1 MGDYL
6 MTVTI
11 DVGTTAVKVLY
22 FDETDHLLKEVSQ
35 GYPTDYFGDG
45 FAEQNPDT
53 IVQAVFQSIKRL
65 ALAHKETIVLST
77 AMHSL
82 MAVDKNFHKK
92 TNLMIWADHRADGVI
107 ASFKKTPLAHT
118 FFNKTKT
125 PIHPMSPFA
134 KLLWL
139 KETKQGQALN
149 EQLEDVYWID
159 IKTYL
164 WYHLTGYNECDYSL
178 GSATGLFNSETLL
191 YDEDILSFL
200 NINNH
205 QLPVL
210 VPVTHTRVVTDI
222 VATQFSFFH
231 TVVIGS
237 SDGVLA
243 NISEG
248 MHRSDVHV
256 TIGTSGAI
264 RMTVPRPY
272 TDPEGRLF
280 CYYLNDTHWVIGGAI
295 NNGGNVLK
303 WLDDVLFD
311 GTSSIYS
318 FIDTLDFDAF
328 DSTLVFIPH
337 LNGERAPF
345 WDTGRTG
352 SFIGLKMS
360 HKKEALVK
368 AVIYGLLFNLRHV
381 FDTLQSVTGDIS
393 EIYLS
398 GGFFKVEKMK
408 ALMSQVFNVTI
419 IESTTLE
426 QTSKGALNLVSQ
438 TTSRTM
444 TDYKKIT
451 KGPSKEIQDYYA
463 YYLRCIEE
471 KSTHHS

>member
-1 MGDYL
+1 MGECV

-22 FDETDHLLKEVSQ
+22 FDETDHLVKETSQ
-35 GYPTDYFGDG
+35 DYPTDYFGDG
-45 FAEQNPDT
+45 CAEQNPDM
-53 IVQAVFQSIKRL
+53 IVQAVFHSIKTL
-65 ALAHKETIVLST
+65 ALTHKETIVLST

-82 MAVDKNFHKK
+82 MAVDKNFNKK
-92 TNLMIWADHRADGVI
+92 TNLMIWADHRADEVI
-107 ASFKKTPLAHT
+107 ASFKKTPLAQV

-139 KETKQGQALN
+139 KETRQGQTLN
-149 EQLEDVYWID
+149 EQLEDVHWID

-178 GSATGLFNSETLL
+178 GSATGLFNSETLT
-191 YDEDILSFL
+191 YDEAILSFL
-200 NINNH
+200 NINNY

-210 VPVTHTRVVTDI
+210 VPVTHTRVVTNS
-222 VATQFSFFH
+222 VKNRLGYSHA
-231 TVVIGS
+231 VVIGA

-248 MHRSDVHV
+248 MNQPDVHV

-280 CYYLNDTHWVIGGAI
+280 CYYLNDSHWVIGGAI

-318 FIDTLDFDAF
+318 FIDTLDFRSF
-328 DSTLVFIPH
+328 DPTLVFIPH
-337 LNGERAPF
+337 LNGERAPY

-393 EIYLS
+393 EVYLS
-398 GGFFKVEKMK
+398 GGFFKVKQMK
-408 ALMSQVFNVTI
+408 ALISQVLNVSI

-438 TTSRTM
+438 MKKRLTA
-444 TDYKKIT
+444 DYKMIT
-451 KGPSKEIQDYYA
+451 KVPTKEIQDYYA
-463 YYLRCIEE
+463 YYLECIEE
-471 KSTHHS
+471 K